1 MAEAATTP
9 QTGTPAP
16 RPTVRQQTVMLVDD
30 EEMVTTTLAA
40 YLELESDYVVEIFK
54 SPIAA
59 LERLQKGPVDLII
72 SDFLM
77 PEMDGLNFLSRVR
90 ELYPDLPAILLT
102 GYADKEN
109 AIKAINEV
117 SVFQYV
123 EKPWDNDHLMLMIRN
138 ALQNKALK
146 DVLKEKVRELDKV
159 LFERDQS
166 IEQYQM
172 LNDELL
178 LAQNVQQSL
187 LAHEVPDSSALTVH
201 AKYLPAQK
209 IGGDFYDVVQ
219 LAGGKIAIFIADV
232 TGHGIQAALIT
243 GLLKSSV
250 QGMRNRDM
258 TPGAILTRIN
268 KRLVNILPADMFVA
282 ALVVVIDTETTDCAL
297 ANAGIPHPFLMKRTE
312 KQVDRIAANGLLL
325 GIAEGELFTP
335 GEEVCFQLAKQDM
348 LLLFTD
354 GLTEVVNEQGQ
365 QFGQRILE
373 ELQSIMTL
381 NSQDVLTRLA
391 DSACVFS
398 RSKHNWDDMTLLSVE
413 HNGKC

>member
-1 MAEAATTP
+1 MAESVTTP
-9 QTGTPAP
+9 ETGTTTP
-16 RPTVRQQTVMLVDD
+16 RPPLRQPTVMLVDD

-40 YLELESDYVVEIFK
+40 YLELESDYIVETYGT
-54 SPIAA
+54 PAAA
-59 LERLQKGPVDLII
+59 LERLQKGPVDVII

-77 PEMDGLNFLSRVR
+77 PDMDGLTFLSHVR
-90 ELYPDLPAILLT
+90 ELYPELPAILLT

-123 EKPWDNDHLMLMIRN
+123 EKPWDNDHLMIMIRN

-146 DVLKEKVRELDKV
+146 EVLQEKVHELDKV
-159 LFERDQS
+159 LFERDKF
-166 IEQYQM
+166 IEQYEM

-187 LAHEVPDSSALTVH
+187 LAHDLPESSSIAIQT
-201 AKYLPAQK
+201 KYLPALK

-219 LAGGKIAIFIADV
+219 LAEGKIAILIADV

-258 TPGAILTRIN
+258 TPRTILMRLN
-268 KRLVNILPADMFVA
+268 QRLVSILPADMFVA
-282 ALVVVIDTETTDCAL
+282 ALVVVIDPKTARCSL
-297 ANAGIPHPFLMKRTE
+297 ANAGIPHPFLIKRSKKNVE
-312 KQVDRIAANGLLL
+312 RIAANGLLL
-325 GIAEGELFTP
+325 GIADGELFAP
-335 GEEVCFQLAKQDM
+335 GEEVHFQLGKRDI
-348 LLLFTD
+348 LLLLTD
-354 GLTEVVNEQGQ
+354 GLTEVVNEQGE
-365 QFGQRILE
+365 QFEQRIID
-373 ELQSIMTL
+373 ELLSSL
-381 NSQDVLTRLA
+381 AREPGDLLAHLA

-398 RSKHNWDDMTLLSVE
+398 RSEHNWDDMTLLSVE
-413 HNGKC
+413 HKG